1 MARGDTAARQI
12 RLWMLLLQ
20 RSDLSVE
27 QAAEQLDCNVRTI
40 YRDLDGLERAGIP
53 LYQDQKG
60 RGVRWKLVEGANRK
74 LSVQLTVHEA
84 MALVAAE
91 GFLSAMQGSVFD
103 HASRNALAKVKH
115 ALAPEIRMRVEALSR
130 HLSATSA
137 PPRKLTKHRD
147 HLDVLLEVT
156 EKSQVVVLEYRKLEA
171 KELARYTLELHHIHV
186 QGSGVYLVG
195 WVRERSG
202 ARVFL
207 LDRVETV
214 TPLKETFVRR
224 PEIGPGLFAQGSFG
238 LWDGPPV
245 HVALLFS
252 GSAAQIVAEQE
263 FHPTQKQQ
271 RHLDGSLTLEMDL
284 PLCPS
289 LRAWVRG
296 FGDRVT
302 VLEPARLINEP

>member
-1 MARGDTAARQI
+1 MARGDTAARQL

-20 RSDLSVE
+20 RSEISVE
-27 QAAEQLDCNVRTI
+27 QAALQLGCTVRTV

-53 LYQDQKG
+53 LYQAQRG
-60 RGVRWKLVEGANRK
+60 RGVRWKLVEGANHK

-103 HASRNALAKVKH
+103 LASRNALAKVKH
-115 ALAPEIRMRVEALSR
+115 ALTPEIRTRVEALSR

-137 PPRKLTKHRD
+137 PPRKLTRHRQ
-147 HLDVLLEVT
+147 HLDELLEAT
-156 EKSQVVVLEYRKLEA
+156 EQSQVVMLEYRKLEA
-171 KELARYTLELHHIHV
+171 TELTRYTLELHHIHV

-195 WVRERSG
+195 WVRERT
-202 ARVFL
+202 APRAFL

-214 TPLKETFVRR
+214 TPLKERFARR
-224 PEIGPGLFAQGSFG
+224 PEIGPGLFAQGAFG
-238 LWDGPPV
+238 LWDGPAEQV
-245 HVALLFS
+245 LLQFT

-263 FHPTQKQQ
+263 FHPTQRQQ
-271 RHLDGSLTLEMDL
+271 RHADGSLTLEMKL

-296 FGDRVT
+296 FGKRVK
-302 VLEPARLINEP
+302 VLAPEKLINEL